1 MAERRTGMDIAVIT
15 GIVAALIAFLG
26 NVIVTYVQARN
37 QLELESRKHEWDL
50 ISKAITTDLESTANT
65 LEFYVQA
72 GLVRDEGGNL
82 AKFVKYH
89 RDKIPTLP
97 STGAIACYS
106 HNQEGSSYAVSGNI
120 YVMGIVDGLKGRYV
134 GRIFQPQGYEGK
146 DISADQDF
154 KNQCNAR
161 FAACKGA
168 CWAGGDTGGFYGYK

>member
-1 MAERRTGMDIAVIT
+1 MAERRTGLDIAVIT

-26 NVIVTYVQARN
+26 NVVVTYVQARN

-50 ISKAITTDLESTANT
+50 VSKAITPDLESTT
-65 LEFYVQA
+65 KMLKFYLRT
-72 GLVRDEGGNL
+72 GLVHDDGGKL
-82 AKFVKYH
+82 ADFVKNH
-89 RDKIPTLP
+89 EEEIPTLP
-97 STGAIACYS
+97 SFGAIACYS

-134 GRIFQPQGYEGK
+134 GRIFQPLGYEGK

>member
-1 MAERRTGMDIAVIT
+1 VWPTSFWQSASSLTSDIHS
-15 GIVAALIAFLG
+15 
-26 NVIVTYVQARN
+26 N
-37 QLELESRKHEWDL
+37 
-50 ISKAITTDLESTANT
+50 
-65 LEFYVQA
+65 A
-72 GLVRDEGGNL
+72 GLVRDDGGKL
-82 AKFVKYH
+82 ADFLTNHKG
-89 RDKIPTLP
+89 DIPTLP